1 MSSPK
6 GSGMPQR
13 SHPPAPTAA
22 LLLPKTRSAPFI
34 PRAKQGSA
42 SCAVLPNTGRSHGN
56 LPTPRFWF
64 LLRKQEKTVSR
75 FTSINTATGQSN
87 APMVFMNASF
97 TYADLKSMGS
107 MAPGFL
113 YKADGGYL
121 GTFAF
126 MTPRKFCPPT
136 ESNVI
141 DTSKVVQI
149 DLSKWNFYKCYK

>member
-1 MSSPK
+1 VCSSSKHGKVSWKSSNPK
-6 GSGMPQR
+6 
-13 SHPPAPTAA
+13 
-22 LLLPKTRSAPFI
+22 
-34 PRAKQGSA
+34 
-42 SCAVLPNTGRSHGN
+42 VLVFVAEAGEDGKP
-56 LPTPRFWF
+56 LYFY
-64 LLRKQEKTVSR
+64 
-75 FTSINTATGQSN
+75 NTATGQSN

-113 YKADGGYL
+113 YKVDGGYL